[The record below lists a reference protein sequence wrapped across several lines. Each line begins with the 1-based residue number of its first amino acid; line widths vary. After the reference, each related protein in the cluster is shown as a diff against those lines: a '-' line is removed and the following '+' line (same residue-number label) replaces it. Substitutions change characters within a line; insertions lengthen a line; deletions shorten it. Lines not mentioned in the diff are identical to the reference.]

1 MSKDPLLSIL
11 QKACKGLLFISE
23 TEAELAP
30 FVWDDGSE
38 LTPEHLLKLAD
49 AEQGTPIETMDLPA
63 FFRAVS
69 KEDKPKFDA
78 LTKVLKEN
86 LSGIK
91 VYKLGEVSLKV
102 FIVGKTNDGK
112 WGGVQTEVVET

>member
-1 MSKDPLLSIL
+1 MSKDPLLAIL

-23 TEAELAP
+23 TEAELTP
-30 FVWDDGSE
+30 FVWDAE
-38 LTPEHLLKLAD
+38 PTPEQLLKQAG
-49 AEQGTPIETMDLPA
+49 AAKGTPIETMELPA

-91 VYKLGEVSLKV
+91 VYKVGEVNLKV
-102 FIVGKTNDGK
+102 YIVGKTKDGK
-112 WGGVQTEVVET
+112 WAGVQTEVVET